1 MYVNAWRHKYVLIDI
16 VDVNDHWMDNLTCHL
31 RLVTK
36 WNTFMKANMGS

>member
-16 VDVNDHWMDNLTCHL
+16 VDVNDHWMENNLTCHL

-36 WNTFMKANMGS
+36 WNTS